1 MRNDIVIEVIDKI
14 KSGKPILVMQAIL
27 TGIEAKI
34 TDEAFVEEIK
44 NNKENETRFAKYTY
58 RLCCNSCIRCTW
70 KRNIY
75 G

>member
-44 NNKENETRFAKYTY
+44 NSKVK
-58 RLCCNSCIRCTW
+58 S
-70 KRNIY
+70 
-75 G
+75 